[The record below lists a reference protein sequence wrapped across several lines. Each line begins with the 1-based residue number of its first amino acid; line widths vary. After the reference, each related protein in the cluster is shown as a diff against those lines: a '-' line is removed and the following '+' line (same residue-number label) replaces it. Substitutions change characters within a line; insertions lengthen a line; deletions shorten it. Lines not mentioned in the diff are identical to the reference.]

1 MKIIIYPHTLERCEE
16 RGASVEESKTPYRME
31 LLSKQM
37 EIAKQNIECSISL
50 KNVTENSMNRKGS
63 KAGDAFN
70 NPVVYVDYGQPNQ
83 TKIDF
88 YITDAS
94 SSRKP
99 INSDVDALN
108 YMYRNA
114 WELVSSRQSIQL
126 STSNRSY
133 YFQKKGK

>member
-1 MKIIIYPHTLERCEE
+1 MKKIIVVSALFLFSFT
-16 RGASVEESKTPYRME
+16 
-31 LLSKQM
+31 
-37 EIAKQNIECSISL
+37 AKSQIFVNGVNINEM
-50 KNVTENSMNRKGS
+50 NVQYCMLYCT
-63 KAGDAFN
+63 GDAFN
-70 NPVVYVDYGQPNQ
+70 NPAVYVDYGQPNQ